1 MWPIVLSAIALVLVF
16 EGVLPFLSPR
26 LWRDIMLRLVQRN
39 DRQVR
44 VMGLTSMVI
53 GVAIMVLVHTWIY

>member
-44 VMGLTSMVI
+44 VMGLTSMLI